1 MSIPPL
7 TSSDLTDWV
16 VKRAPKNGGYVRNP
30 EDDVSIQDIAAR
42 DPTAFMRDPESF
54 LASHGY
60 QLPSR
65 ISLSAAKKNASS
77 YAKAIFSDWN
87 KLQNILD
94 RHEETI
100 RTRWS
105 KKSGKNRKQLF
116 LDIWPKMPQEH
127 RPEWK
132 AMTAA
137 AEKRGLTGPIQP
149 PESKYRDYFLLPQLN
164 LEDLSGA
171 RSLLV
176 LLNARGRNAPYVFAY
191 SDYQNARLG
200 VETRCINPQ
209 VIEENGNY
217 KMRLIGHSSA
227 TTYGDIYSVRE
238 GSSEGAGDVQP
249 SNGLIILEAQ
259 SRILDFLVKC
269 TMATLHDIA
278 ENELLSDAY
287 PIQSAL
293 PPLSR
298 DNGAETIT
306 IPALSEEGQYYVPH
320 AMDFD
325 PLLTLVE
332 AKRSECEDNMWTLR
346 EDPSYFAEMAVSRAE
361 HRQESVLD
369 VHGQEHPFK
378 GTQLFWDR
386 ILSNLAAESYSYL
399 MSWTIA
405 RNYFQRIKDL
415 HKRHAS
421 SMAIDKPL
429 PEELEI
435 ELIAYKEWIS
445 LMQQTPLLQLNSAV
459 PGSPELRG
467 DWWRDINYPDP
478 NVCHVMTK
486 TPVLYDYL
494 LMLFTILADEQR
506 REYMGLQN
514 ILDEIERTIR
524 RDPTQKAR
532 ISPMVAQM
540 FGDLALTGEL
550 DRQLRMY
557 QPRLYEPFY
566 QQKEGL
572 RRQASRRM
580 IEEMGR
586 MMLIADHMDEMH
598 VAEEGIP
605 NNDRFY
611 YPTDQVRTKESVEQM
626 RLAEF
631 KLDKF
636 WAKVDKL
643 VMTRA
648 RRPWRSGLMLD
659 VLSPKLTSSKPRI
672 LQRTAPWEEPKV
684 TKGTKASVTDQQFE
698 LELRTQRTIGTDGKT
713 AVKTKSKKRG
723 TARTENDA
731 ASGNAARDN
740 EPEDKVFTVNKRVY
754 KVFTALFH
762 SPSSPDRPGEIAWQD
777 FLQAMAATGFM
788 FEKLYGSVWQFTPT
802 QLDVERAINFH
813 EPHPEK
819 KIPHRMAR
827 RYGGRLWRAY
837 GWNAQT
843 FRLA

>member
-1 MSIPPL
+1 MNRPPL
-7 TSSDLTDWV
+7 TDIDLSNWV
-16 VKRAPKNGGYVRNP
+16 MQHAPEHGGYVRNA
-30 EDDVSIQDIAAR
+30 EDEVSIQDIAER
-42 DPTAFMRDPESF
+42 DPAAFMQDPQAF

-60 QLPSR
+60 TLPLR

-77 YAKAIFSDWN
+77 YSKAIFSDWH

-105 KKSGKNRKQLF
+105 KKSSKSRKQLL
-116 LDIWPKMPQEH
+116 LDIWPRMPREH

-137 AEKRGLTGPIQP
+137 AEKRGLSGPIQP
-149 PESKYRDYFLLPQLN
+149 PDSKYRDYFLLPHLN

-176 LLNARGRNAPYVFAY
+176 LLNARGRNAPDVFAY

-200 VETRCINPQ
+200 VETRCVCLEVLDEDVQ
-209 VIEENGNY
+209 Y

-227 TTYGDIYSVRE
+227 TTYGNIYPISR
-238 GSSEGAGDVQP
+238 GSAVGAGDVEP
-249 SNGLIILEAQ
+249 GNGLIILEAQ
-259 SRILDFLVKC
+259 SRILEFLVKF
-269 TMATLHDIA
+269 ATGVLHDIA
-278 ENELLSDAY
+278 DDEILGDIYLVKT
-287 PIQSAL
+287 AL
-293 PPLSR
+293 PLLLRENS
-298 DNGAETIT
+298 GETVT
-306 IPALSEEGQYYVPH
+306 IPSLSGEGPYHAPH

-325 PLLTLVE
+325 ALLNLIE
-332 AKRSECEDNMWTLR
+332 AKRSECEDNMWALR
-346 EDPSYFAEMAVSRAE
+346 EDPGYFAEMAVSRAE

-369 VHGQEHPFK
+369 IEGKEHPFK
-378 GTQLFWDR
+378 GTPLFWDR

-405 RNYFQRIKDL
+405 RNYVQRIKTM
-415 HKRHAS
+415 HAKHS
-421 SMAIDKPL
+421 AFMAIDKPL
-429 PEELEI
+429 PEELEV
-435 ELIAYKEWIS
+435 ELLAYKEWIG
-445 LMQQTPLLQLNSAV
+445 LMQQMPLLQLNSAV

-467 DWWRDINYPDP
+467 DWWRDTTYPDS

-494 LMLFTILADEQR
+494 LMLFTVLADDQR
-506 REYMGLQN
+506 RAYMGLQN

-524 RDPTQKAR
+524 RDPKQKAR

-540 FGDLALTGEL
+540 FGDLAK
-550 DRQLRMY
+550 
-557 QPRLYEPFY
+557 
-566 QQKEGL
+566 KEAL
-572 RRQASRRM
+572 QREASRRM
-580 IEEMGR
+580 IEETGH

-598 VAEEGIP
+598 VAEEGTP
-605 NNDRFY
+605 NNGRFD
-611 YPTDQVRTKESVEQM
+611 YPTDQIRTKESVEKM

-636 WAKVDKL
+636 WAKVDKI

-648 RRPWRSGLMLD
+648 RRPWRNGLMLD
-659 VLSPKLTSSKPRI
+659 VLSPKLTSTKPRV
-672 LQRTAPWEEPKV
+672 LQRTAIWAEPAKEV
-684 TKGTKASVTDQQFE
+684 KGTKAYGADQHLE
-698 LELRTQRTIGTDGKT
+698 LELRTQRTIGPDRNL
-713 AVKTKSKKRG
+713 ATKEKEKKRG
-723 TARTENDA
+723 MARVKPNDL
-731 ASGNAARDN
+731 ASLKTTTD
-740 EPEDKVFTVNKRVY
+740 EEVEDQVFEVNKRVY

-762 SPSSPDRPGEIAWQD
+762 SPNSPDRPGEVAWQD
-777 FLQAMAATGFM
+777 FLHAMAATGFM

-802 QLDVERAINFH
+802 QLDVGRAINFH

-837 GWNAQT
+837 GWSAQT
-843 FRLA
+843 FRLV